1 MKRPQP
7 PSAQAPLDN
16 FPFAPQYGIPLKL
29 YEDNQM
35 SDSNKPSIEDKVES
49 AVDRTDDKVSPFL
62 DKYGLKI
69 VIGVLVAVVIVAF
82 AQRML

>member
-1 MKRPQP
+1 
-7 PSAQAPLDN
+7 
-16 FPFAPQYGIPLKL
+16 
-29 YEDNQM
+29 M
-35 SDSNKPSIEDKVES
+35 SYSTKPTIEDKVES
-49 AVDRTDDKVSPFL
+49 AVDRIDDKVSPFL

>member
-1 MKRPQP
+1 
-7 PSAQAPLDN
+7 
-16 FPFAPQYGIPLKL
+16 
-29 YEDNQM
+29 M
-35 SDSNKPSIEDKVES
+35 SDSIKPTIKDKVES

-69 VIGVLVAVVIVAF
+69 VIGALVAVVIVAF

>member
-1 MKRPQP
+1 
-7 PSAQAPLDN
+7 
-16 FPFAPQYGIPLKL
+16 
-29 YEDNQM
+29 M
-35 SDSNKPSIEDKVES
+35 SDTNKPTIEDKVES
-49 AVDRTDDKVSPFL
+49 AVDRLDAKISPFL